1 MTRAYNATHLSI
13 HSHMFHRS
21 PVLFALSYVK
31 VARSSSGSVDR
42 AIFSRLPSPEPL
54 SRDEHRLQGR
64 VQINIKLNY
73 NDSVYRGA
81 AHSRALHRQPLFAM
95 DGTNPA
101 TARLVIFYAMYI
113 NTAMPRGPRARVHV
127 FVSGRFYAA
136 KSGCGRHV
144 DVFLASSRRR
154 YTVAISCIVKRHY
167 EPMASTRRE
176 TCTTI
181 GLTVSRSTCIFSKYK
196 YYLKERMIRFHIF
209 NLAVVVSFLMSSFQ
223 SIDKRAR
230 SARLFGFFP

>member
-1 MTRAYNATHLSI
+1 MFPLSL
-13 HSHMFHRS
+13 
-21 PVLFALSYVK
+21 LFALSYVK

-42 AIFSRLPSPEPL
+42 AIFSRLPSPGPL

-113 NTAMPRGPRARVHV
+113 NTAMPRGRVLV
-127 FVSGRFYAA
+127 CTCSLVAA
-136 KSGCGRHV
+136 FTPLSQDAGDTSTC
-144 DVFLASSRRR
+144 FSRRR
-154 YTVAISCIVKRHY
+154 DANI
-167 EPMASTRRE
+167 
-176 TCTTI
+176 
-181 GLTVSRSTCIFSKYK
+181 
-196 YYLKERMIRFHIF
+196 
-209 NLAVVVSFLMSSFQ
+209 
-223 SIDKRAR
+223 
-230 SARLFGFFP
+230 